1 MDRVSRYLI
10 SNFFQTFLSLFFTLF
25 FLASVIFFIK
35 ISQLTSLFS
44 VSFKDLGEA
53 YLYLLPELI
62 VYTLPITFFIAVAM
76 TVFKMS
82 KENETIVLFALTL
95 SPNKIAKVFFW
106 LSLGTSLFL
115 LVNSVIFIPI
125 AKQLNKNFIEY
136 KKLESKI
143 NIKATEFG
151 QKFEDWNVFIND
163 VNGSQYR
170 DIVLYSNNK
179 EKNEERFVIAKSAV
193 IEKNGSIIGIKLE
206 RGKLFNL
213 KDEGLDELN
222 YESMKMSYR
231 PSIKELESSGVVEYW
246 MKAKENSTRAK
257 DLSINILISFFP
269 LATFLFGIAMGV
281 ANTRHEKPNIYL
293 HIFLVVLVYY
303 VFVFKV
309 ATTFP
314 LVGTGLLIVLFHL
327 ASGLYFYQKILK
339 RY

>member
-1 MDRVSRYLI
+1 MDRVSRYLV

-44 VSFKDLGEA
+44 VTFSDLGEA
-53 YLYLLPELI
+53 YLYLLPELL

-76 TVFKMS
+76 SVFKMS
-82 KENETIVLFALTL
+82 KENETIVFFALTL
-95 SPNKIAKVFFW
+95 SPHKFARVFFM

-115 LVNSVIFIPI
+115 LVNSLIMIPI

-151 QKFEDWNVFIND
+151 QKFEGWNVFING
-163 VNGSQYR
+163 VEKGKYQ
-170 DIVLYSNNK
+170 DIVLYNK
-179 EKNEERFVIAKSAV
+179 DDKKQEERFIIAKRAQ
-193 IEKNGSIIGIKLE
+193 IEKNGSIVGIKLE

-213 KDEGLDELN
+213 KKEGLDEIS
-222 YESMKMSYR
+222 YEGMKMSYN
-231 PSIKELESSGVVEYW
+231 PNVKDLENVGVLAYW
-246 MKAKENSTRAK
+246 MKAKENKTRAK
-257 DLSINILISFFP
+257 DLSINIFISFFP
-269 LATFLFGIAMGV
+269 LASFLFGITFGV

-293 HIFLVVLVYY
+293 YIFIVVLLYY
-303 VFVFKV
+303 LLTFKV

-314 LVGTGLLIVLFHL
+314 FMGTAVVILLFHMVAAL
-327 ASGLYFYQKILK
+327 FFHQKILK